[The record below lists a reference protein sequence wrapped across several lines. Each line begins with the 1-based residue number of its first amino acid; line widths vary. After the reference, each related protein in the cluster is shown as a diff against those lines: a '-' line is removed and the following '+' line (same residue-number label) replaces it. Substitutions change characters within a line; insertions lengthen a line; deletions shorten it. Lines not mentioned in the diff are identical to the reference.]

1 MTSKTIIYKF
11 ISELNTPKYLFECIC
26 NWARDKYFTA
36 CLRLTL
42 RRKWNIFI
50 TGNLGQDGGR
60 VCYFIQ
66 NGVAFLLEI
75 EWEVF

>member
-1 MTSKTIIYKF
+1 MKPAKNTIVNVTYRKPTK
-11 ISELNTPKYLFECIC
+11 ISRRNTTTQKISFVRLKVIKYH
-26 NWARDKYFTA
+26 
-36 CLRLTL
+36 
-42 RRKWNIFI
+42 

-66 NGVAFLLEI
+66 NSVVFLLDI